1 MEKTILKAR
10 GLTKEYK
17 MGRQNVTAL
26 DGVDLDIG
34 EGSFTAIVGTS
45 GSGKSTLL
53 HLLGCLDRP
62 TSGEIT
68 IDGTR
73 VTETGDSCLAR
84 IRRESIGFV
93 FQKFA
98 LIQELTVLENITAPI
113 LLSGRRPDTQAIDE
127 LCLTLGLSER
137 KKHLPSELSG
147 GQQQRTAI
155 ARALAND
162 PKIVLCDEPTGNLDK
177 KTSAEVISL
186 LHEINRKYKKT
197 LLVVTHDPSI
207 AEGADRV
214 IEISDGRIVG

>member
-17 MGRQNVTAL
+17 MGRQTVTAL